1 MTPTQIAVTHH
12 EVLFLEHSATTQ
24 EADLFN
30 NLHRIMVT
38 NIPKDKWPKI
48 PKTDEMWAQIKKVNM
63 PAHNPYPG
71 APEQL
76 RMVNNLIGDNAN
88 NREMHHDTNLDVI
101 TGPQWKHLRA
111 HFLFR
116 AAPMTRCLPASRG
129 SRRWQR
135 HREARSH
142 MLRAGDH
149 LLPTDYSYWVS
160 THRFRLGFRT

>member
-63 PAHNPYPG
+63 AAHNPYPG
-71 APEQL
+71 AQS
-76 RMVNNLIGDNAN
+76 
-88 NREMHHDTNLDVI
+88 
-101 TGPQWKHLRA
+101 
-111 HFLFR
+111 
-116 AAPMTRCLPASRG
+116 AAYLWLGGVLTIPLPRCRVG
-129 SRRWQR
+129 
-135 HREARSH
+135 
-142 MLRAGDH
+142 
-149 LLPTDYSYWVS
+149 
-160 THRFRLGFRT
+160 